1 MVGSPHTLV
10 QPIGG
15 SNEAASQRTDL
26 KRFDASQG
34 PRIVGPDGGKAVDL
48 GSIGARFMAW
58 TEETGG
64 GFSLVEH
71 PMPPRRL
78 AAPLHKHSR
87 EDEYSFVVEGRMG
100 ALLGDDVVYAEV
112 GDLAFKP
119 RDQWHT
125 FWNAGDEPCRI
136 LEIISPG
143 GFEHFFDEL
152 GAIVEAPEF
161 DPAQLGELGA
171 RYGSSSSPTACRGCA
186 KSTGSI
192 TRCCTRASP
201 RARSPRSP
209 CSTGSLGPGWQAFL
223 LWVHGQSFGIEDPLR
238 HRDVGFFVF
247 SLPFLI
253 QLSNLLILIVAMGS
267 VLAGVHVHTGA
278 VTRRPLRATH
288 PARVHLAL
296 LGGLALL
303 LLARRLH
310 LATFS
315 ATQDARPDR

>member
-1 MVGSPHTLV
+1 MEAGS
-10 QPIGG
+10 Q
-15 SNEAASQRTDL
+15 ATDL

-152 GAIVEAPEF
+152 GTIMGAAEF
-161 DPAQLGELGA
+161 DPAQLVELGA
-171 RYGSSSSPTACRGCA
+171 RYGLEFQPDSV
-186 KSTGSI
+186 
-192 TRCCTRASP
+192 P
-201 RARSPRSP
+201 RL
-209 CSTGSLGPGWQAFL
+209 CEE
-223 LWVHGQSFGIEDPLR
+223 HGLDHPML
-238 HRDVGFFVF
+238 H
-247 SLPFLI
+247 
-253 QLSNLLILIVAMGS
+253 MGEPES
-267 VLAGVHVHTGA
+267 
-278 VTRRPLRATH
+278 
-288 PARVHLAL
+288 
-296 LGGLALL
+296 
-303 LLARRLH
+303 
-310 LATFS
+310 
-315 ATQDARPDR
+315 